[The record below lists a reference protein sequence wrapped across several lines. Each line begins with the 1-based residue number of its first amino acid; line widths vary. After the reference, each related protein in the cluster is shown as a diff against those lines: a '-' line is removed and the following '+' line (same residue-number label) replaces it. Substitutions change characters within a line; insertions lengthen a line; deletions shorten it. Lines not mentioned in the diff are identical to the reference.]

1 MRVPRSLRLP
11 LIIAPAYALTA
22 AGGLALG
29 VGADGGI
36 VAWPAGGL
44 TLVMLL
50 CSARRDWL
58 TLLATVAVVE
68 LLVDSVA
75 GFPPIG
81 VAGVAA
87 TNLIEPWLGA
97 VLYRSLARTVA
108 PPDLS
113 RPRDALRLGACVI
126 TAPAVANVV
135 AAFAVVA
142 GGMTEVS
149 RATAWLSFTSADAV
163 GIVTTLPVFLAI
175 VQRRAQLSTEVIAS
189 VAATV
194 GAVTIVFL
202 FGNGVHLYLAALP
215 MLWAAIRMGA
225 FGASATSIGLVVTA
239 AFLTG
244 RGQGPFARQTVDS
257 ILDLQFALVSL
268 EVLVVAT
275 AVVGGALAR
284 ERDAAGQQAG
294 SFERILSSLHSVVLT
309 ERVWPDESAETV
321 FLGPGFERLL
331 GRPVTRDTARSAAA
345 ETMHPDD
352 RAAVRANAAYA
363 TLATGRETSVDWRV
377 PREMGGYRWL
387 RTRLMPRGRVTDGGP
402 VTVDGLIADVT
413 REREILAALAEQG
426 EVVERLTSSIAETVY
441 TLEVLPGRHLVPR
454 FRSESFTALT
464 GGEPADAPNEAWT
477 DRIHPDDRPDISS
490 IVADSW
496 TLEYRLMGADGV
508 ERWILDRARRHVTP
522 DGRVFIEGIAADN
535 TERRRA
541 EESLDEAVARLKVMS
556 ETDEL
561 TGLANRRVMT
571 DALEHALVAAEADGT
586 AVAVVMLDIDRFKQ
600 INDTYGHAAGD
611 EVLRELARR
620 FTLLVRTTDGR
631 CAPDL
636 IARWGGEEFCALIA
650 GVDDPAIARAAA
662 ERIREA
668 TVAVPFRISSGSE
681 IAVTISGG
689 VTVGTGSIEHLVD
702 EADRALYIAKRRGRD
717 QVRLFT
723 DLGPADLVPGDSDAV
738 RLAQALAFAV
748 ETREGSQDL
757 HSRHVSDLAGA
768 VAAHLCL
775 PDAMVERC
783 RLAGWL
789 HDVGKLTV
797 PDAVVA
803 ADGDISPV
811 EQEIMK
817 AHTTIGDQLVST
829 MPGLAEAHLGVRHH
843 HERFDGTG
851 YPDGLAGPAIPLE
864 ARIVAAADV
873 FSTMVVR
880 GATDRAAAIAR
891 LQHPAGG
898 QLDPQV
904 VAALVAVLLDEGR
917 ALAARFGTAA

>member
-11 LIIAPAYALTA
+11 LVFAPAYALIA

-36 VAWPAGGL
+36 VVWPAGGL

-50 CSARRDWL
+50 CSARRDWPA
-58 TLLATVAVVE
+58 LLVTVAALE
-68 LLVDSVA
+68 LVIDSAA

-87 TNLIEPWLGA
+87 TNLIEPLLGA
-97 VLYRSLARTVA
+97 LLYRSLARTVA

-113 RPRDALRLGACVI
+113 RPRDALRLGAGVVV
-126 TAPAVANVV
+126 APALANIVASLAVV
-135 AAFAVVA
+135 AA
-142 GGMTEVS
+142 GMTEVG
-149 RATAWLSFTSADAV
+149 RDTAWISFTAADAV
-163 GIVTTLPVFLAI
+163 GIVTTVPFFLAV
-175 VQRRAQLSTEVIAS
+175 VQGRVRLTRELAAC

-194 GAVTIVFL
+194 AAVTVVFL
-202 FGNGVHLYLAALP
+202 FGGGVHLYLAALP
-215 MLWAAIRMGA
+215 MLWAAIRMGPY
-225 FGASATSIGLVVTA
+225 GASVTSIGLVVTS

-244 RGQGPFARQTVDS
+244 RSLGPFAEQSVAK
-257 ILDLQFALVSL
+257 ILDLQTALVSL
-268 EVLVVAT
+268 EVLVIAT
-275 AVVGGALAR
+275 AVVAGALAR

-321 FLGPGFERLL
+321 FLGPGYERLL
-331 GRPVTRDTARSAAA
+331 GQAVTCGTTRRAAYEA
-345 ETMHPDD
+345 MHPDD
-352 RAAVRANAAYA
+352 RTAVAANAAYA
-363 TLATGRETSVDWRV
+363 LLASGRETSVDWRV
-377 PREMGGYRWL
+377 PRAIGGYRWL

-441 TLEVLPGRHLVPR
+441 TLEMLPGGELVPR
-454 FRSESFTALT
+454 FRSQSFTALT
-464 GGEPADAPNEAWT
+464 GGEPPDAPNSAWI
-477 DRIHPDDRPDISS
+477 DRIHPDDRPNVAAFD
-490 IVADSW
+490 ADSW
-496 TLEYRLMGADGV
+496 AIEYRLTGADGV

-522 DGRVFIEGIAADN
+522 DGRTFIEGIAADN

-541 EESLDEAVARLKVMS
+541 EESLDEAVARLKIMS

-571 DALEHALVAAEADGT
+571 EALAAALASAAAEDS
-586 AVAVVMLDIDRFKQ
+586 AVAVVMLDVDRFKS
-600 INDTYGHAAGD
+600 INDTYGHVAGD
-611 EVLRELARR
+611 DVLRELARR
-620 FTLLVRTTDGR
+620 FTSLVRATDQR
-631 CAPDL
+631 RAPDL
-636 IARWGGEEFCALIA
+636 VARWGGEEFCAMIA
-650 GVDDPAIARAAA
+650 GVTDPAVARAAG

-668 TVAVPFRISSGSE
+668 IVAVPFHLANGSQ
-681 IAVTISGG
+681 IDVTISAG
-689 VTVGTGSIEHLVD
+689 VAVGSGSIEHLVD

-723 DLGPADLVPGDSDAV
+723 DLGPADLIPGDSDAV

-768 VAAHLCL
+768 IATHLDL

-789 HDVGKLTV
+789 HDVGKLTI
-797 PDAVVA
+797 PDAVVVKAGPIDA
-803 ADGDISPV
+803 A
-811 EQEIMK
+811 EQEIMR
-817 AHTTIGDQLVST
+817 AHAAIGDQLIST

-843 HERFDGTG
+843 HERFDGSG
-851 YPDGLAGPAIPLE
+851 YPDGLAGAAIPLE
-864 ARIVAAADV
+864 ARIVAAAD
-873 FSTMVVR
+873 FFAGTTAR
-880 GATDRAAAIAR
+880 GLDRAAALAELR
-891 LQHPAGG
+891 LAAGP

-904 VAALVAVLLDEGR
+904 VAALAAVLLDESI
-917 ALAARFGTAA
+917 AIAARFGTAA